1 MSHNLEK
8 VIEHNV
14 AQERKSFKEFVEKF
28 FFFEE
33 NNTDQFTNQASDDI
47 ITKSTN

>member
-14 AQERKSFKEFVEKF
+14 AQERKLFKEFVEKI
-28 FFFEE
+28 FEE
-33 NNTDQFTNQASDDI
+33 NTTDQFTNQTSDDI
-47 ITKSTN
+47 IAKSTN

>member
-28 FFFEE
+28 FFEE

>member
-1 MSHNLEK
+1 MSYNLEM

-14 AQERKSFKEFVEKF
+14 TQERESFKEFVEKI
-28 FFFEE
+28 FEE
-33 NNTDQFTNQASDDI
+33 NNTDQFTNQTSDDI

>member
-1 MSHNLEK
+1 M

-14 AQERKSFKEFVEKF
+14 TQERESFKEFVEKI
-28 FFFEE
+28 FEE
-33 NNTDQFTNQASDDI
+33 NNTDQFTNQTSDDI

>member
-1 MSHNLEK
+1 MSYNLEK

-14 AQERKSFKEFVEKF
+14 AQERKSFKEFVEKI
-28 FFFEE
+28 FEE

>member
-8 VIEHNV
+8 VIEYNV
-14 AQERKSFKEFVEKF
+14 AQERESSFKEFVEKI
-28 FFFEE
+28 FEE

-47 ITKSTN
+47 IIKSTN